1 MKSNPESHSSRTT
14 EPNLTP
20 VQRFG
25 EVIADRVER
34 WMPSPFL
41 FAILLTYV
49 AAIAALISEGVSVPE
64 IARSW
69 YGGFW
74 SLLQFAMQMVL
85 ILVTGCVVAYHPR
98 VRAGILRLIRIPK
111 NGRQAVVLVGLGSML
126 TGWVSWGL
134 GLIFGAILAR
144 EMGKLAAK
152 DGMAVPV
159 SYTHLTLPTKRI
171 V

>member
-1 MKSNPESHSSRTT
+1 MKSNAALHSSSTT
-14 EPNLTP
+14 EPKLTP

-25 EVIADRVER
+25 EAIADRVER

-49 AAIAALISEGVSVPE
+49 AAIAAIISEGVSVPE

-74 SLLQFAMQMVL
+74 SLLQFAMQMVI

-98 VRAGILRLIRIPK
+98 AEQVSCALSDFLR
-111 NGRQAVVLVGLGSML
+111 
-126 TGWVSWGL
+126 
-134 GLIFGAILAR
+134 
-144 EMGKLAAK
+144 
-152 DGMAVPV
+152 MAVRQLYWSV
-159 SYTHLTLPTKRI
+159 LDQC
-171 V
+171 